1 MSTLISMAYIRHKD
15 HNKNIILRFYYFYI
29 DDWQGKANMV
39 DVGHK
44 IPSRRVAKA
53 QGSIIL
59 GKF

>member
-1 MSTLISMAYIRHKD
+1 MAYIRHKD